1 MNPTILVV
9 IGPGFLNQAP
19 TLGFGAVPEDWSSGC
34 IFAENGKGWARGGGG
49 GVAKTS
55 GDFLESGFN
64 TGPH

>member
-9 IGPGFLNQAP
+9 IGPGFLNQGSYIR
-19 TLGFGAVPEDWSSGC
+19 LRGC
-34 IFAENGKGWARGGGG
+34 PRRLEFRLYLCGKWEGVGSGGG

>member
-49 GVAKTS
+49 G
-55 GDFLESGFN
+55 GCEDER
-64 TGPH
+64 